1 MKQEHTQWSKEE
13 LKTYILLLCSKADQ
27 IESEDEITLIK
38 AKTSKDIFD
47 KMNREFQN
55 DDEDSSLEKIQD
67 TLERQQYS
75 ELELC
80 QLKNE
85 IQQLFAVDRKIP
97 MSESNLG
104 RILDNLI
111 Y

>member
-1 MKQEHTQWSKEE
+1 MKTNATLWSKAE
-13 LKTYILLLCSKADQ
+13 LKTYILLLCAKADNL
-27 IESEDEITLIK
+27 ETEEEITLIK
-38 AKTSKDIFD
+38 TKTSEEIFAR
-47 KMNREFQN
+47 MYSELQNNN
-55 DDEDSSLEKIQD
+55 DDESIEKIED
-67 TLERQQYS
+67 ALERHQYS

-80 QLKNE
+80 ELKNE

-104 RILDNLI
+104 RILENII